1 MLHNEDIAARVLE
14 ILGFLN
20 ITPKVFQVILPL
32 VFFTNKKLLFTFCIL
47 YFLLMQ
53 SKEFLMAAL
62 IPQGELITTTTTSF
76 GGRYEA
82 PYHYT
87 GSIYGRQVW

>member
-20 ITPKVFQVILPL
+20 ITPTVFQVII
-32 VFFTNKKLLFTFCIL
+32 NKKLLFTFCIL

-87 GSIYGRQVW
+87 GSVYGRQVW